1 MMNLAQL
8 RPVWIVTRREIRD
21 QLRDWRVLFPILGL
35 TLVFPFLMNYA
46 ADQIMGFVKQYEVNI
61 IGERLIPFL
70 MMIVG
75 FFPVSF
81 SLVIALETFVG
92 EKERMSIEPLLNTP
106 LKDWQIYLGKLLSS
120 TFTPLFASYLGM
132 SVYIIGLVLRR
143 TLIPEGE
150 LLLLLFTL
158 TTIHA
163 ILMVSGAVV
172 VSSQATSVRAANL
185 LASFII
191 VPMSLLIIGESV
203 IMFWADYRTL
213 WYIALGLLVL
223 AVLLV
228 RAGLAHFQ
236 REELLGREIDVLNL
250 RWIGRTFWQTFSGG
264 ARSIK
269 EWYLRIIPRAIWNMR
284 TAILLALLIALA
296 GLVVGALFYSQ
307 FNVKLLTDNFAFR
320 QGDLSSSLNELMRS
334 VPLFAPAPL
343 VWVWWRN
350 LSVLLLGMLLGALSM
365 GVLGTLPIFATSAV
379 MGALMVFI
387 SNAGLPVGTVFLG
400 LIAPHGFFELAAAAV
415 ATAGVLQ
422 VGAILATP
430 TPGKTIGEAFI
441 TSLAEWAKIMVG
453 FVIPLLLVAAAI
465 EVWLTP
471 RIAAWLLNGL

>member
-1 MMNLAQL
+1 
-8 RPVWIVTRREIRD
+8 
-21 QLRDWRVLFPILGL
+21 
-35 TLVFPFLMNYA
+35 
-46 ADQIMGFVKQYEVNI
+46 
-61 IGERLIPFL
+61 
-70 MMIVG
+70 
-75 FFPVSF
+75 
-81 SLVIALETFVG
+81 
-92 EKERMSIEPLLNTP
+92 
-106 LKDWQIYLGKLLSS
+106 
-120 TFTPLFASYLGM
+120 
-132 SVYIIGLVLRR
+132 
-143 TLIPEGE
+143 
-150 LLLLLFTL
+150 
-158 TTIHA
+158 
-163 ILMVSGAVV
+163 
-172 VSSQATSVRAANL
+172 
-185 LASFII
+185 
-191 VPMSLLIIGESV
+191 
-203 IMFWADYRTL
+203 
-213 WYIALGLLVL
+213 
-223 AVLLV
+223 
-228 RAGLAHFQ
+228 
-236 REELLGREIDVLNL
+236 
-250 RWIGRTFWQTFSGG
+250 
-264 ARSIK
+264 
-269 EWYLRIIPRAIWNMR
+269 
-284 TAILLALLIALA
+284 LLALLIALA

>member
-1 MMNLAQL
+1 MNRAYLL
-8 RPVWIVTRREIRD
+8 PVWIVTRREVRD
-21 QLRDWRVLFPILGL
+21 QMRDWRVLFPILGL

-81 SLVIALETFVG
+81 SLVIALESFVG

-132 SVYIIGLVLRR
+132 TVYIIGLVLRH

-150 LLLLLFTL
+150 LLLLLFAL

-191 VPMSLLIIGESV
+191 VPMSLLIIGESI

-228 RAGLAHFQ
+228 RTGLAHFQ

-250 RWIGRTFWQTFSGG
+250 RWIGRTFWDTFKGG
-264 ARSIK
+264 ARSFR
-269 EWYLRIIPRAIWNMR
+269 EWLFREVPRTIWGMR
-284 TAILLALLIALA
+284 RPLLVSLGLAVA
-296 GLVVGALFYSQ
+296 GLAVGAAFYSQ
-307 FNVKLLTDNFAFR
+307 FNVQALTDDFALQR
-320 QGDLSSSLNELMRS
+320 GELSSSLRELLRT
-334 VPLFAPAPL
+334 VPIFSPAPWL
-343 VWVWWRN
+343 WVFWRN
-350 LSVLLLGMLLGALSM
+350 LSVLLLGMFIGALSM
-365 GVLGTLPIFATSAV
+365 GVMSTLPLIATSAV
-379 MGALMVFI
+379 MGALMLFI
-387 SNAGLPVGTVFLG
+387 SNAGLPVGLVFLG
-400 LIAPHGFFELAAAAV
+400 LVVPHGVFELAAAAV
-415 ATAGVLQ
+415 ATAAALR

-441 TSLAEWAKIMVG
+441 TSIADWCKVMAG
-453 FVIPLLLVAAAI
+453 FVIPMLLLAAAI
-465 EVWLTP
+465 EVWITP
-471 RIAAWLLNGL
+471 RFAALLLNGL

>member
-1 MMNLAQL
+1 MNMSQM
-8 RPVWIVTRREIRD
+8 RPVWMVTRRELRD
-21 QLRDWRVLFPILGL
+21 QLRDWRVMFPILGL
-35 TLVFPFLMNYA
+35 TLVFPFLMNFA
-46 ADQIMGFVKQYEVNI
+46 ADKVLEFVRQYQVDI

-81 SLVIALETFVG
+81 SLVIALEAFVG

-106 LKDWQIYLGKLLSS
+106 LKDWQIYLGKLVSS

-132 SVYIIGLVLRR
+132 SVYVLGLVLRR

-163 ILMVSGAVV
+163 ILMVAGAVV

-191 VPMSLLIIGESV
+191 VPMSLLIIGESI

-213 WYIALGLLVL
+213 WYIAGGLLVL

-228 RAGLAHFQ
+228 RTGLAHFR

-250 RWIGRTFWQTFSGG
+250 RWIGQTFWHTFSGG
-264 ARSIK
+264 AHSVK
-269 EWYLRIIPRAIWNMR
+269 EWYLRVIPRSIWGMR
-284 TAILLALLIALA
+284 KAILIILVIAAA
-296 GLVVGALFYSQ
+296 GLAVGIGFYRQNGLSVLTENIPLQ
-307 FNVKLLTDNFAFR
+307 QGNLSLSLRKLLV
-320 QGDLSSSLNELMRS
+320 S
-334 VPLFAPAPL
+334 VPMFSPAPL
-343 VWVWWRN
+343 LWVFWRN
-350 LSVLLLGMLLGALSM
+350 FSVLLLGMLLGTLSM
-365 GVLGTLPIFATSAV
+365 GVLGTLPIFATSAI
-379 MGALMVFI
+379 MGVLMAFVGDL
-387 SNAGLPVGTVFLG
+387 GLPVGTVFIALV
-400 LIAPHGFFELAAAAV
+400 APHGIIELFAAAV
-415 ATAGVLQ
+415 ASAGVLQ

-441 TSLAEWAKIMVG
+441 TMVGEWCKLMVG
-453 FVIPLLLVAAAI
+453 FVIPMLFIAAAI
-465 EVWLTP
+465 EVWITP
-471 RIAAWLLNGL
+471 RFAALLLNTL

>member
-1 MMNLAQL
+1 MNLAQL
-8 RPVWIVTRREIRD
+8 KPVWIVTRREIRD

-35 TLVFPFLMNYA
+35 TLVFPFLMNFA
-46 ADQIMGFVKQYEVNI
+46 ADEVVGFVKEYQVDI

-81 SLVIALETFVG
+81 SLVIALEAFVG

-106 LKDWQIYLGKLLSS
+106 LKDWQIYLAKLLSS
-120 TFTPLFASYLGM
+120 TFIPLFASYLGM
-132 SVYIIGLVLRR
+132 TVYIGGLVLRR
-143 TLIPEGE
+143 MILPDGE
-150 LLLLLFTL
+150 LLLLLFSL

-163 ILMVSGAVV
+163 ILMVAGAVV

-213 WYIALGLLVL
+213 WYIGGGLLVF

-250 RWIGRTFWQTFSGG
+250 RWIGQTFWHSFSGG
-264 ARSIK
+264 ARSLK
-269 EWYLRIIPRAIWNMR
+269 EWYLRVIPRTIWGMRKAIL
-284 TAILLALLIALA
+284 AILLVAIGGFIIGVLFFSQYDFSGLTA
-296 GLVVGALFYSQ
+296 G
-307 FNVKLLTDNFAFR
+307 VKLE
-320 QGDLSSSLNELMRS
+320 QGNLSTSLRRLMLS
-334 VPLFAPAPL
+334 VPMFSPAPL
-343 VWVWWRN
+343 LWVWWRN
-350 LSVLLLGMLLGALSM
+350 VSVLLLGMLLGALSM
-365 GVLGTLPIFATSAV
+365 GVLGTLPIFATSAI
-379 MGALMVFI
+379 MGALMAFI
-387 SNAGLPVGTVFLG
+387 ATLGLPAGTVFFA
-400 LIAPHGFFELAAAAV
+400 LIAPHGIIELAAAAI

-422 VGAILATP
+422 VGAILATT

-441 TSLAEWAKIMVG
+441 TSLAEWCKVMVG
-453 FVIPLLLVAAAI
+453 FVMPVLFIAAAI
-465 EVWLTP
+465 EVWVTP
-471 RIAAWLLNGL
+471 RFAAWILNGL